1 MFIFY
6 DGYCLVSAVYFLH
19 CFYGIFYLSVYT
31 LHKQTVVSRP
41 QVAIQAHI
49 GLLAFRDKK
58 HYKNLNFHASSFWFD
73 FDLIDIYYYCT
84 SEFSN
89 LLFTP

>member
-41 QVAIQAHI
+41 QVAQQAHI
-49 GLLAFRDKK
+49 GLLAFRDKNTTK
-58 HYKNLNFHASSFWFD
+58 ISTFTQVL
-73 FDLIDIYYYCT
+73 FDLILI
-84 SEFSN
+84 
-89 LLFTP
+89 